1 MKDNFKPIFLRTV
14 SPDIEGGYTN
24 DKYDKGGPTDY
35 GITQSEYNAY
45 RARKGLKQQS
55 VRFISL
61 DEAEDIYL
69 HQYWNECKCD
79 DLPAGVDWMV
89 FDGAVNSGPVQSA
102 KWLQRAINDV
112 VLATEIPDSQCIA
125 VDGHIGLI
133 TDKRCDDTYAV
144 NGVQLILRIKA
155 RRMTML
161 HQLGNWWK
169 FGKGWTNR
177 VNLVTKGS
185 LGMVSAIPVPKF
197 TPIGTFPTEYTST
210 PVYETWWQWLKGLL
224 S

>member
-14 SPDIEGGYTN
+14 SPEIEGGYTN
-24 DKYDKGGPTDY
+24 DKYDKGGQTNY
-35 GITQSEYNAY
+35 GVVQVEYNAY
-45 RARKGLKQQS
+45 RVRKKLPQQT
-55 VRFISL
+55 VRLISL

-112 VLATEIPDSQCIA
+112 VRAQKMDPRLCIA
-125 VDGHIGLI
+125 DDGHIGLI
-133 TDKRCDDTYAV
+133 TDKRCDDTYYRDPV
-144 NGVQLILRIKA
+144 LLINSIA
-155 RRMTML
+155 DRRLTML
-161 HQLGNWWK
+161 HQLSNWWR
-169 FGKGWTNR
+169 FGKGWSNR
-177 VNLVTKGS
+177 VALVKKGS
-185 LGMVSAIPVPKF
+185 LAMVSNIPSKQIPASDMAM
-197 TPIGTFPTEYTST
+197 PI
-210 PVYETWWQWLKGLL
+210 VHETWWQWLKGLF